1 VKLWQKDY
9 EPDKTVERYTVGE
22 DYLLDRELVE
32 VDVLG
37 SLAHA
42 AMLQHI
48 GVLSAG
54 ELRRLREVLLEVLEL
69 HRRGE
74 FVLRV
79 EDEDV
84 HTKVENYLTERLGA
98 LGKKIHTGRSR
109 NDQVLVDLRLYAK
122 RSMHRIAQAILELC
136 EVLWSFSDR
145 HRMTFMAGRTH
156 TQPAMPSSVGLW
168 SAALLE
174 ALLDDLRLLEA
185 AYELNDQCPLG
196 SAASYGVPL
205 PLDRQLVARLLGFS
219 RVQNNVLYANNSR
232 GKFEAAVLFALVQV
246 MLDLSRLAAD
256 LILFSLPEFG
266 YFSFPPEMYNGSS
279 IMPQKRNPASLEL
292 LRARTSTA
300 MGHLFQV
307 LGILRALPSGYNRDF
322 QETKAPFVRGV
333 SLALASVQVARH
345 LMEHLQVNEE
355 ALRRGCTPEIFA
367 ADRALE
373 LSLQGVPFRDAYRE
387 VARQL
392 DRLRPDDPTESLRR
406 RAHQGT
412 AVQLGLEEARAWM
425 ERERRAWTQREE
437 ALEGALRRLVEEVG
451 P

>member
-1 VKLWQKDY
+1 MKLWQKDY
-9 EPDKTVERYTVGE
+9 EPDRTVERYTVGE
-22 DYLLDRELVE
+22 DYLLDQELVE

-42 AMLQHI
+42 TMLQRI
-48 GVLSAG
+48 GVLSAE
-54 ELRRLREVLLEVLEL
+54 ELARLRAALLEVLEL

-74 FVLRV
+74 FTLRL

-84 HTKVENYLTERLGA
+84 HTKVENHLTERLGA

-109 NDQVLVDLRLYAK
+109 NDQVLVDLRLYTK
-122 RSMHRIAQAILELC
+122 RFLHRIAHAVLDLC

-145 HRMTFMAGRTH
+145 YRMTFMAGRTH

-174 ALLDDLRLLEA
+174 ALLDDLALLRA

-205 PLDRQLVARLLGFS
+205 PLDRALVARLLGFS

-232 GKFEAAVLFALVQV
+232 GKFEAAVLFALVEV

-256 LILFSLPEFG
+256 LILFGLPEFG

-279 IMPQKRNPASLEL
+279 IMPQKRNPATLEL

-300 MGHLFQV
+300 MGYLFQV
-307 LGILRALPSGYNRDF
+307 LSIVRALPSGYNRDF
-322 QETKAPFVRGV
+322 QETKAPFMRGMA
-333 SLALASVQVARH
+333 LALSSVQVAAH
-345 LMEHLQVNEE
+345 LLRHLQVNEE

-373 LSLQGVPFRDAYRE
+373 LSLQGMPFRDAYRE

-392 DRLRPDDPTESLRR
+392 DRLRPDDPTEALRK

-412 AVQLGLEEARAWM
+412 AAQLGLEGIRAWM
-425 ERERRAWTQREE
+425 ERERRDWTERERK
-437 ALEGALRRLVEEVG
+437 LEEALRRLVEGEA
-451 P
+451 